1 MTPLIL
7 FDFDGTLADT
17 APDLAAAANAQRTAK
32 GLPALPLTDLRHMA
46 SHGARG
52 LLGVALGLKP
62 DDPDYEAAKQ
72 AFLAEYERNIAVH
85 TVLFPGVEALL
96 AELHRRG
103 TPWGIVTNKVT
114 RLALPLVRHLDLHEA
129 SVVTVCGDTTAYY
142 KPHPEPLLHAARQ
155 AGHAPEDCIYVGD
168 DLRDIV
174 AGKAAGM
181 RTIAVGY
188 GYNGDSDPVDAW
200 DADEVAHAPEDLLPA
215 IDRLHLK

>member
-1 MTPLIL
+1 MKPLIL

-32 GLPALPLTDLRHMA
+32 GMEPLPLEALRHMA

-72 AFLAEYERNIAVH
+72 AFLAEYERNISVH
-85 TVLFPGVEALL
+85 TVLFPGVEQLL
-96 AELHRRG
+96 ATLQERG
-103 TPWGIVTNKVT
+103 VPWGIVTNKVT
-114 RLALPLVRHLDLHEA
+114 RLALPLVKHLDLHEA

-142 KPHPEPLLHAARQ
+142 KPHPEPLLHAARV
-155 AGHAPEDCIYVGD
+155 AGYAPEDCIYVGD

-181 RTIAVGY
+181 KTIAVGY
-188 GYNGDSDPVDAW
+188 GYTGDGDAVEAW
-200 DADEVAHAPEDLLPA
+200 GADELVRTAEELLPA
-215 IDRLHLK
+215 IERLHLK